1 VSLFLTFITSLML
14 GMRHA
19 TDPDHIVAVTTIVS
33 RERSVVKAAGIGAVW
48 GIGHTVTLL
57 LVGGAI
63 IAFKVAF
70 NARLGLSLE
79 LSVAIMLIVLGL
91 LNIFDVRASTR
102 GISMAMSPPLRHRH
116 RILSKSPC
124 RPSPALKRPA
134 PATPSAISASRP
146 FVVGIVHGLA
156 GSAGAALLIVPL
168 IDDPRWAALYLLTF
182 GLGTIVGMA
191 FITLTIALP
200 SLLATAHLPSL
211 QRSLRIAS
219 GAVSLVF
226 GLYLAHKI
234 GFTDGLF
241 TSDPRWTPR

>member
-1 VSLFLTFITSLML
+1 MSLFLTFITSLML

-48 GIGHTVTLL
+48 GIGHTLTLL
-57 LVGGAI
+57 IVGGSI

-79 LSVAIMLIVLGL
+79 LCVAIMLIMLGL
-91 LNIFDVRASTR
+91 LNLFNVRANTR
-102 GISMAMSPPLRHRH
+102 G
-116 RILSKSPC
+116 
-124 RPSPALKRPA
+124 
-134 PATPSAISASRP
+134 ISASRP
-146 FVVGIVHGLA
+146 FFVGIVHGLA

-191 FITLTIALP
+191 IVTLAIAAP
-200 SLLATAHLPSL
+200 SLLAAAHIPSL
-211 QRSLRIAS
+211 QRSLRLAS

-234 GFTDGLF
+234 GFGDGLF
-241 TSDPRWTPR
+241 TADPRWTPR

>member
-1 VSLFLTFITSLML
+1 VSLFLTFVTSLML

-33 RERSVVKAAGIGAVW
+33 RERSVIKAAGIGAVW
-48 GIGHTVTLL
+48 GVGHTITLL
-57 LVGGAI
+57 TVGGAI
-63 IAFKVAF
+63 IAFKLAF

-79 LSVAIMLIVLGL
+79 MSVAIMLIVLGL

-102 GISMAMSPPLRHRH
+102 G
-116 RILSKSPC
+116 
-124 RPSPALKRPA
+124 
-134 PATPSAISASRP
+134 ISASRP

-191 FITLTIALP
+191 LITLTIALP

-219 GAVSLVF
+219 GGVSLVF
-226 GLYLAHKI
+226 GIYLAHKI

-241 TSDPRWTPR
+241 SADPRWSPR

>member
-1 VSLFLTFITSLML
+1 MSLFLTFITSLML

-48 GIGHTVTLL
+48 GVGHTITLL
-57 LVGGAI
+57 SVGGAI
-63 IAFKVAF
+63 IAFKIAF

-79 LSVAIMLIVLGL
+79 MSVAVMLIVLGL

-102 GISMAMSPPLRHRH
+102 G
-116 RILSKSPC
+116 
-124 RPSPALKRPA
+124 
-134 PATPSAISASRP
+134 ISASRP

-191 FITLTIALP
+191 FITLTIAVP
-200 SLLATAHLPSL
+200 SLLATAHLPSF

-241 TSDPRWTPR
+241 TSDPRWAPR

>member
-1 VSLFLTFITSLML
+1 VSLLFTFITSLLL

-19 TDPDHIVAVTTIVS
+19 TDPDHIVAVTTIVT
-33 RERSVVKAAGIGAVW
+33 RERSVAKAAGVGAVW
-48 GIGHTVTLL
+48 GIGHTITLL
-57 LVGGAI
+57 IVGGAI
-63 IAFKVAF
+63 IGFKVAM

-79 LSVAIMLIVLGL
+79 LCVAIMLIVLGL
-91 LNIFDVRASTR
+91 LNLFNVRARTS
-102 GISMAMSPPLRHRH
+102 GIS
-116 RILSKSPC
+116 
-124 RPSPALKRPA
+124 
-134 PATPSAISASRP
+134 ATRP
-146 FVVGIVHGLA
+146 FLVGVVHGLA

-191 FITLTIALP
+191 FVTLTIALP
-200 SLLATAHLPSL
+200 SLLATAHLPSF

>member
-48 GIGHTVTLL
+48 GIGHTITLL

-102 GISMAMSPPLRHRH
+102 R
-116 RILSKSPC
+116 
-124 RPSPALKRPA
+124 
-134 PATPSAISASRP
+134 ISASRP

-226 GLYLAHKI
+226 GLYPAHKI